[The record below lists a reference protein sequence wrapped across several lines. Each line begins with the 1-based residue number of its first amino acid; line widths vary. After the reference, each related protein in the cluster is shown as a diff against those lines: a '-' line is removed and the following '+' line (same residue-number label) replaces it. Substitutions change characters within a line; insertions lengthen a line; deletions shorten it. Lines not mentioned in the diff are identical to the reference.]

1 MNGPRTD
8 GMEAASP
15 VTHRTAWIA
24 LALSG
29 FAALALVHRFVNT
42 PAMMWPDS
50 CCQAYYGWRVAQ
62 GDILYRDL
70 WEPHPPGAIVFS
82 SLFHLALPN
91 SDLTLKLLLLLVAS
105 AIGGLVAD
113 AARRFAR
120 VGWPEAVLAGVLM
133 TLVQYTAILALRPEA
148 TLALGSLGA
157 VHFALRAVRAAHPSR
172 CLVLAGLCAG
182 TALVS
187 KPGAAA
193 AWVVALLVAS
203 YGAGSLRPARG
214 ATFAA
219 ASAVLPAL
227 WLLWLIATGSLPAA
241 WDNIV
246 IYGRAY
252 FPPVTEQ
259 TIRKAAEVGLGSPRG
274 LLLLTLFGLAVA
286 SARVWWPA
294 LADNMLGRPC
304 RLLFTFLFVIWPVLE
319 ALVTIP
325 QSTVFPYIFDNLH
338 TCLAYLVLLSGMALA
353 GEAGEV
359 PMPAAARIASI
370 GGAVLTVR
378 MTGAA
383 SEAGVAVVLGAVAAL
398 LAAVRSLS
406 ARDLTLLGLSA
417 SLLAFPRAFE
427 GRVLPRPAEWTSFRW
442 WTSPE
447 ERFARDKLA
456 RLKERAGGKLL
467 AFTACP
473 SHAYYAEWELALR
486 YHVVFPIY
494 TPAGYG
500 SSARWREV
508 IQVIDRPDTHIMLD
522 WPQWY
527 DVTRDDAVMRAHMVP
542 EYFEALEHLRQKF
555 RLVKTVDVGYGPLR
569 IWADQASETAAVE
582 ILR

>member
-1 MNGPRTD
+1 MNGPGKD
-8 GMEAASP
+8 GMEPCSP
-15 VTHRTAWIA
+15 GTHRTAWIVFG
-24 LALSG
+24 LFGL
-29 FAALALVHRFVNT
+29 AALALIHRFVNT

-82 SLFHLALPN
+82 SLFHLVLSN
-91 SDLTLKLLLLLVAS
+91 SDLTLKLLLLLLAT
-105 AIGGLVAD
+105 AMGGLTAD

-120 VGWPEAVLAGVLM
+120 AGWPEAVLAGVLM
-133 TLVQYTAILALRPEA
+133 TLVQYAAILALRPEA
-148 TLALGSLGA
+148 TMALGSLGA
-157 VHFALRAVRAAHPSR
+157 VHFALRAVRAANPSR

-182 TALVS
+182 AALVS

-203 YGAGSLRPARG
+203 YGADSPRPARG
-214 ATFAA
+214 AMFAA

-227 WLLWLIATGSLPAA
+227 WLLWLLATGSLPAA

-246 IYGRAY
+246 VYGRTY
-252 FPPVTEQ
+252 FPPVTEE
-259 TIRKAAEVGLGSPRG
+259 TIRKAAAIGLGSPRG
-274 LLLLTLFGLAVA
+274 LLLLTLFGLALA
-286 SARVWWPA
+286 SARAWWPA
-294 LADNMLGRPC
+294 LSGNMLGRRC
-304 RLLFTFLFVIWPVLE
+304 RLLFALLFVVWPLLE

-325 QSTVFPYIFDNLH
+325 QSTAFPYIFDNLH

-353 GEAGEV
+353 REAGDAPLPV
-359 PMPAAARIASI
+359 AARIAAI
-370 GGAVLTVR
+370 GGAVLAVR
-378 MTGAA
+378 MTGAG
-383 SEAGVAVVLGAVAAL
+383 SEAGVAAILGAVAAL
-398 LAAVRSLS
+398 LAVVRPLS
-406 ARDLTLLGLSA
+406 ARDLALLGLSA

-427 GRVLPRPAEWTSFRW
+427 GRVMPRPAEWASFRW

-447 ERFARDKLA
+447 EQFARDKLA

-494 TPAGYG
+494 TPVEYG
-500 SSARWREV
+500 ASARWREV

-527 DVTRDDAVMRAHMVP
+527 DVTRDDAATRAHMVP
-542 EYFEALEHLRQKF
+542 EYFEALEHIRRKF

-569 IWADQASETAAVE
+569 IWADQASEAAAIE